1 MLQYLINLPRRS
13 APRYCQVL
21 FVLSLAILQNGNL
34 EANFYLLALYCMD
47 SGIPPEIMFCL
58 LLYLDGVLSCPP
70 LIVNNQFYSAI

>member
-58 LLYLDGVLSCPP
+58 LFDVPRWCC
-70 LIVNNQFYSAI
+70 